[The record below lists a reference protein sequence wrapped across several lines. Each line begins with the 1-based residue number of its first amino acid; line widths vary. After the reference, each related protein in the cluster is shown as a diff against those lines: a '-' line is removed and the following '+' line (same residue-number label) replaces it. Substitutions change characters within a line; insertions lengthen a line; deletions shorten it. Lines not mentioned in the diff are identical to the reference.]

1 MSYVVNKATLQLN
14 VTTASGLALQ
24 TVADKLFINFGYTPV
39 IIRAMTVTVT
49 TAITGGDQAIVALER
64 RITAGSDTGRVT
76 AGVPTVIVPGGT
88 AAGKAVYKD
97 NLNFLFSPGE
107 EGVLRLTDA
116 AAAGAGHVVL
126 HYELAPYAITN
137 SLNSLASA

>member
-1 MSYVVNKATLQLN
+1 MSYAVNKATMMLN
-14 VTTASGLALQ
+14 VTSASGLALQ
-24 TVADKLFINFGYTPV
+24 TVADKLFVNFGYTPV

-49 TAITGGDQAIVALER
+49 TALTGGDQAIVALEK

-76 AGVPTVIVPGGT
+76 TGVPAVTVPGGT

-97 NLNFLFSPGE
+97 GLNFLISPGE

-116 AAAGAGHVVL
+116 SAAGAGHVVI

-137 SLNSLASA
+137 STNSLASA